1 MNSMNRQSTLAW
13 HETLEIHELTAFQT
27 NNLINFKMMLPEVTD
42 PGVKTLVLETI
53 AALENNLKDLLGFIP
68 LAPTYPRSSG
78 ADLMT
83 AFQLGQLLGVL
94 KTSVRNYA
102 IAITETAT
110 PQVREMLKKH
120 LNAGIDLHA
129 KVFNYMLE
137 RGLYPSYD
145 LPKLLQNDVKNA
157 QTAVSL

>member
-1 MNSMNRQSTLAW
+1 
-13 HETLEIHELTAFQT
+13 
-27 NNLINFKMMLPEVTD
+27 
-42 PGVKTLVLETI
+42 
-53 AALENNLKDLLGFIP
+53 
-68 LAPTYPRSSG
+68 
-78 ADLMT
+78 MT